1 MVPTRAAVPIR
12 VNGSPEM
19 GVDKSDKDVTQTQ
32 AKHTGSSRRRS
43 ADRTPEASRPAGATA
58 AAPLTSVSEDAR
70 RVKAAVLAGRRDQ
83 ARDAF
88 AELVSAHQRPAMR
101 LALYLLRDATE
112 ADEAVQDAFV
122 KVFTH
127 ITAYRED
134 LPFEAWFT
142 RILANTC
149 RDRKKARRRRE
160 RWEVVGLDRHPEY
173 GARVDTTPARGPSP
187 EEALL
192 GDERRRELLAAI
204 DTLPE
209 RQREVL
215 LLCHA
220 EGQSPREV
228 SELTGLNES
237 TVRVHLFRAL
247 QKLRGVLEDGR
258 VRR

>member
-1 MVPTRAAVPIR
+1 
-12 VNGSPEM
+12 M
-19 GVDKSDKDVTQTQ
+19 GVDKSDTDVTGKS
-32 AKHTGSSRRRS
+32 ATGTASSRPRS
-43 ADRTPEASRPAGATA
+43 EDRSVDVSRPVAGLLSPA
-58 AAPLTSVSEDAR
+58 AASASEAAR
-70 RVKAAVLAGRRDQ
+70 RVKAAVLEGRRDH

-88 AELVSAHQRPAMR
+88 ADLVAAHQRPATR
-101 LALYLLRDATE
+101 LALYLLRDVTE

-173 GARVDTTPARGPSP
+173 GARVETAPALTPSP

-192 GDERRRELLAAI
+192 GDERRQELLTAI
-204 DTLPE
+204 DALPE

-228 SELTGLNES
+228 GALTGLNES
-237 TVRVHLFRAL
+237 TVRVHLFRAMR
-247 QKLRGVLEDGR
+247 KLRAALEDSR

>member
-1 MVPTRAAVPIR
+1 
-12 VNGSPEM
+12 
-19 GVDKSDKDVTQTQ
+19 VDV
-32 AKHTGSSRRRS
+32 
-43 ADRTPEASRPAGATA
+43 SRPVAGLLSPA
-58 AAPLTSVSEDAR
+58 AASASEAAR
-70 RVKAAVLAGRRDQ
+70 RVKAAVLEGRRDH

-88 AELVSAHQRPAMR
+88 ADLVAAHQRPATR
-101 LALYLLRDATE
+101 LALYLLRDVTE

-173 GARVDTTPARGPSP
+173 GARVETAPALTPSP

-192 GDERRRELLAAI
+192 GNERRQELLTAI
-204 DTLPE
+204 DALPE

-228 SELTGLNES
+228 GALTGLNES
-237 TVRVHLFRAL
+237 TVRVHLFRAMR
-247 QKLRGVLEDGR
+247 KLRAALEDSR

>member
-1 MVPTRAAVPIR
+1 
-12 VNGSPEM
+12 M
-19 GVDKSDKDVTQTQ
+19 GVDKGDSDVTGRQ
-32 AKHTGSSRRRS
+32 ATRTGSSTPRS
-43 ADRTPEASRPAGATA
+43 GDRPGDVSRPVATLGGP
-58 AAPLTSVSEDAR
+58 PLTSVSEDAR

-83 ARDAF
+83 AREAF
-88 AELVSAHQRPAMR
+88 SDLVSGYQRQAMR
-101 LALYLLRDATE
+101 LALYLLRDPTD

-160 RWEVVGLDRHPEY
+160 RWEVVGLDRHGEY

-192 GDERRRELLAAI
+192 GSELRRELLEAI

-228 SELTGLNES
+228 GELTGLNES

-247 QKLRGVLEDGR
+247 RKLRHVLEDSR